1 MRITAQ
7 GGRWKIL
14 QQQKISSERNNRTA
28 EPTTLKAVTGIF
40 FVISVPSDQQVWL
53 TIITR

>member
-1 MRITAQ
+1 
-7 GGRWKIL
+7 
-14 QQQKISSERNNRTA
+14 
-28 EPTTLKAVTGIF
+28 LKAVTGIF